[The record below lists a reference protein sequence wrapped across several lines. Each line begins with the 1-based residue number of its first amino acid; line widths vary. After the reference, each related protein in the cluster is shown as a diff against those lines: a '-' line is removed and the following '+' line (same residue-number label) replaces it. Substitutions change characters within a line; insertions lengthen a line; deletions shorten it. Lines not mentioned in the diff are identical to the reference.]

1 MSSSERKKQTGKKR
15 KRTEETDSLKVP
27 EIIIQNVVSTFYLGR
42 KKINLKKICSKL
54 KFLEFNP

>member
-1 MSSSERKKQTGKKR
+1 MSSSERKKQTGKKQ

-27 EIIIQNVVSTFYLGR
+27 DIIIQNVVSTFYLGR